1 MGESGHIVWPGPAE
15 RIWELTWN
23 LPDAPDQEGITISQA
38 RYRGH
43 GAIYKASVPLLRVQY
58 AGACGPY
65 RIPLNYNSTRYA
77 DYTMPITFDLGRHKI
92 WEVEQR
98 WVFWEDGEVFARI
111 NGLTFDH
118 CASDR
123 RYHAYFRFDFDI
135 DTAGNN
141 LALEYNSTTCDLGW
155 GRGWHG
161 KATETSRV
169 RNRDSNRSWL
179 VLNKASR
186 RGYHVVA
193 PGSSGPADAFANRD
207 VWVVRYHGQEDLH
220 GNQGSAYAD
229 DLQNLV
235 NGEDVDGKDVVIWYC
250 HHHTPRWNDQR
261 GGPNLQVVGNWT

>member
-1 MGESGHIVWPGPAE
+1 MRALSIEA
-15 RIWELTWN
+15 L
-23 LPDAPDQEGITISQA
+23 
-38 RYRGH
+38 
-43 GAIYKASVPLLRVQY
+43 
-58 AGACGPY
+58 
-65 RIPLNYNSTRYA
+65 YA
-77 DYTMPITFDLGRHKI
+77 DYTIPITFDLGRHKI

-123 RYHAYFRFDFDI
+123 RYHAYFRFDLDI

-141 LALEYNSTTCDLGW
+141 LALEYNSTTGDLGW

-169 RNRDSNRSWL
+169 LNQDSNRSWL